1 MYSLMCP
8 YMVKNHTYSK
18 KTQNKILIILISIF
32 CIGYAAIIFE
42 NIIGINKSATA
53 ILTGVLSWSV
63 YSFYI
68 SPNPEHTSEQLNH
81 HISEIAGIVFF
92 LLGAMTI
99 VEIIDVHEGFDIIT
113 ENIKTRRKIIL
124 LWLIGILTFFLSP
137 LLDNLTTT
145 IVMVS
150 ILQKIIPDKKDRWLL
165 TGIVIIA
172 ANAGGAWSPIGD
184 VTTSMLWIGEQIS
197 ATAIVKNIFLPSFI
211 CMLVPLVG
219 LSFQMKGHFELK
231 KNEKVFIRNTTRSER
246 NFIFFMGIFGLLCVP
261 IFKTLTHLPPF
272 MGMLMSLSV
281 IWLITEIIHRGKTDV
296 DKEQLSVLNAL
307 RKIDMPS
314 ILFFVGILL
323 SVAAL
328 SSSGVLMS
336 LANSLT
342 GFIKNDRII
351 VFAAGIF
358 SAIVDNVPLVAAFQG
373 MYTLQQFPTDHPFW
387 LFLAYTTGTGGSLL
401 IIGSAAGVV
410 AMGMENISF
419 GWYLKKIGIWAL
431 LGFLCGGLVSYL
443 LF

>member
-1 MYSLMCP
+1 M
-8 YMVKNHTYSK
+8 T
-18 KTQNKILIILISIF
+18 ILIFIF
-32 CIGYAAIIFE
+32 CIGYTAIIFE

-53 ILTGVLSWSV
+53 ILTGVLSWCA

-68 SPNPEHTSEQLNH
+68 SPTPKHTAEQLNQ

-99 VEIIDVHEGFDIIT
+99 VEIIDAHDGFDIIT
-113 ENIKTRRKIIL
+113 DNLKTRRKVIL
-124 LWLIGILTFFLSP
+124 LWLIGILTFFLSS

-150 ILQKIIPDKKDRWLL
+150 ILQKIITDKKERLLL

-184 VTTSMLWIGEQIS
+184 VTTSMLWIGDQIS
-197 ATAIVKNIFLPSFI
+197 ATAIVKNIFLPSFV
-211 CMLVPLVG
+211 CMIVPLIG
-219 LSFQMKGHFELK
+219 LSFQMKGYFEPK
-231 KNEKVFIRNTTRSER
+231 INEKNLPRNTTLSER
-246 NFIFFMGIFGLLCVP
+246 NLVFCIGMLGLLCVP
-261 IFKTLTHLPPF
+261 IFKSSTHLPPY
-272 MGMLMSLSV
+272 MGMLLSLSL
-281 IWLITEIIHRGKTDV
+281 IWLITEIIHRDKTDA
-296 DKEQLSVLNAL
+296 DKELLLALNAL
-307 RKIDMPS
+307 RKIDTPS

-328 SSSGVLMS
+328 SSSGTLIS
-336 LANSLT
+336 FANSIS
-342 GFIKNDRII
+342 GFIKNDMSI
-351 VFAAGIF
+351 VFAAGLF
-358 SAIVDNVPLVAAFQG
+358 SAVVDNVPLVAAFQG
-373 MYTLQQFPTDHPFW
+373 MYTLQQFHTDHSFW

-419 GWYLKKIGIWAL
+419 GWYLKKISIWAL
-431 LGFLCGGLVSYL
+431 AGFLSGSLVSYL

>member
-1 MYSLMCP
+1 M
-8 YMVKNHTYSK
+8 
-18 KTQNKILIILISIF
+18 IILIAIF

-42 NIIGINKSATA
+42 NIIGISKSATA
-53 ILTGVLSWSV
+53 ILTGVLSWCV

-81 HISEIAGIVFF
+81 HISEITGIVFF

-113 ENIKTRRKIIL
+113 DNIKTRRKIIL
-124 LWLIGILTFFLSP
+124 LWLIGILAFFLSP

-165 TGIVIIA
+165 TGIVVIA

-197 ATAIVKNIFLPSFI
+197 ATAIVKNIFLPGFI
-211 CMLVPLVG
+211 CMLVPLIG
-219 LSFQMKGHFELK
+219 LSFQMKGHFEIK
-231 KNEKVFIRNTTRSER
+231 KNEKAFIKNTTRSER
-246 NFIFFMGIFGLLCVP
+246 NLVFFIGIFGLLCVP
-261 IFKTLTHLPPF
+261 IFKTVTHLPPF

-281 IWLITEIIHRGKTDV
+281 IWLITEIIHRGKTEA
-296 DKEQLSVLNAL
+296 DKELLSVLNAL

-336 LANSLT
+336 LANILT

-373 MYTLQQFPTDHPFW
+373 MYSLQQFPTDHPFW

-431 LGFLCGGLVSYL
+431 LGFLCGSLVSYL